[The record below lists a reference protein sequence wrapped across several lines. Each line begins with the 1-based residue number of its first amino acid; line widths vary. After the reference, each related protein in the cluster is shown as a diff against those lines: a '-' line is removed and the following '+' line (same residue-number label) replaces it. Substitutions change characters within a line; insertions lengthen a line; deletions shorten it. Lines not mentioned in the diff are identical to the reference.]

1 MTQQPIA
8 EQMLDDGL
16 ISDETLRR
24 YFDSAQYGR
33 DLSMEGDFVETKDG
47 VFELLR

>member
-1 MTQQPIA
+1 
-8 EQMLDDGL
+8 MLDEGL

-33 DLSMEGDFVETKDG
+33 DLSFEGDFVETKDG
-47 VFELLR
+47 VFELVR